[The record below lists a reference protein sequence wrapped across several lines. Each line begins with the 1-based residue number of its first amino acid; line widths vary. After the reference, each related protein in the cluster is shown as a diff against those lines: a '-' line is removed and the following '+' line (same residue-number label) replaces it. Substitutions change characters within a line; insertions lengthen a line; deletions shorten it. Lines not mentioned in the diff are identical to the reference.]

1 MNSLAPNLTM
11 MFLAKAIS
19 IWIRDAVREHI
30 LSPLGLD
37 QSCNLP
43 CGNEI
48 SFLAEIVY
56 SFNGEKLIQIYSYD
70 CFILQACSF
79 STGFLPLMIPLA
91 FLLNMVRNISC

>member
-1 MNSLAPNLTM
+1 MNSLAPNLTK
-11 MFLAKAIS
+11 MFLATATS

-48 SFLAEIVY
+48 GFLAQIVY
-56 SFNGEKLIQIYSYD
+56 SFNGKNL
-70 CFILQACSF
+70 
-79 STGFLPLMIPLA
+79 
-91 FLLNMVRNISC
+91 